1 MIFVLIAC
9 SESTDLEFNISNL
22 NSEASSLSEAGEYD
36 VGLYHFS
43 FEDSRSKELE
53 VSVWYPAKA
62 TEEDDPGV
70 YEPTVLSLNAYDRPE
85 SAVRFAPVVA
95 FSHGFFAV
103 RFQSAYLMEH
113 LASHGYVVVAVD
125 HPNNTLFDFDDD
137 LTGQVL
143 LERPDDL
150 RLAVEEA
157 WLRSASGE
165 GPLAYT
171 MERERYAVMGHS
183 FGSHTAMVLGGGELD
198 YTGFLGWCEEHSS
211 SRACSYADQIDPSI
225 VADYGGADDR
235 VVATI
240 PLSPGLWYTF
250 GAQGNGLSSVRNPF
264 ILAGDRDSVLRLEEE
279 ILPTFDALSAEK
291 ALAMFYDAGHYGF
304 SDLCAFA
311 SFLVAECEGEQDG
324 YADVAQTQLYSK
336 HYVTSWLNWK
346 LKQSSNSLTLL
357 KNEEAVEIFWNT
369 VESPE

>member
-1 MIFVLIAC
+1 MLFLLIAC
-9 SESTDLEFNISNL
+9 SEPTEIEWNISEINR
-22 NSEASSLSEAGEYD
+22 SDSVTYD

-43 FEDSRSKELE
+43 FEDERSKQLE

-62 TEEDDPGV
+62 TENDPPGV
-70 YEPTVLSLNAYDRPE
+70 YEPTVLSLNAFDRPDP
-85 SAVRFAPVVA
+85 AVRFAPVVA

-125 HPNNTLFDFDDD
+125 HPNNTLFDFDDE

-150 RLAVEEA
+150 RHAVEEA
-157 WLRSASGE
+157 WRRSASGE
-165 GPLAYT
+165 GPIAYT

-198 YTGFLGWCEEHSS
+198 YTGFLSWCEEHSS
-211 SRACSYADQIDPSI
+211 ARACSYADQIDPAT
-225 VADYGGADDR
+225 VPNYGGSDDR
-235 VVATI
+235 VVTTI

-250 GAQGNGLSSVRNPF
+250 GIQGEGLSSVRNPF
-264 ILAGDRDSVLRLEEE
+264 VLAGDLDTVLRLDDE
-279 ILPTFDALSAEK
+279 IVPTFDALSNNK
-291 ALAMFYDAGHYGF
+291 ALAMFYNAGHYGF

-324 YADVAQTQLYSK
+324 YADVEQTQLYSK
-336 HYVTSWLNWK
+336 HYVTSWLDWK
-346 LKQSSNSLTLL
+346 LKNSVSTLDL
-357 KNEEAVEIFWNT
+357 LDNQDDVEIFWDSF
-369 VESPE
+369 E